1 MGEEVERGPQILD
14 AHQELVRH
22 VEEGAARIRLLSVI
36 TLIVAAVLAVSYVYQ
51 IALPFTGTTIV
62 TVNLSDS
69 ANIVAEFVV
78 MLLALVW
85 VYVGVSDLRFSWRI
99 QNEIRVAR
107 SKEREIEK
115 RVG

>member
-1 MGEEVERGPQILD
+1 MSDEAERGPQILD

-22 VEEGAARIRLLSVI
+22 VEEGAARIRILSIV

-51 IALPFTGTTIV
+51 IALPFAGTTTV
-62 TVNLSDS
+62 TVNLSDP
-69 ANIVAEFVV
+69 ANVAAELVV
-78 MLLALVW
+78 MLLALAW

-99 QNEIRVAR
+99 QNEIRAAR